1 MDKLNGNQ
9 KLADAKDKA
18 KQRVDNL
25 PNLNEAQKKA
35 AKGAIDKATDPA
47 GVENSVDTA
56 VAKDKLNKAIND
68 GQAKKGTS
76 AYYNGSD
83 EKKQALDGA
92 LAKGQQVA
100 NDPDATQA
108 VVNKA
113 RKAITDAMNALDGK
127 VTDKT
132 TLKNSVAGS
141 DDVKNTN
148 DYKYAS
154 DKARKDY
161 DAAIT
166 NAQKVLD
173 NKNATQNEVNTAEK
187 AIEDAKDALSKSMA
201 KAWEDAK
208 LPITRTPVLNTQALT
223 DAEKEK
229 VKENV
234 GAVQVKDTV
243 QSEVTVDDQGN
254 VVIAFS
260 DGSKAKLTSGS
271 TIREMNK
278 NDLQQDIDDD
288 EKVKNSD
295 NYKDA
300 SDSARE
306 TYDAAIEAGK
316 QVNSDSNATQEAINQ
331 AHGVI
336 QKALQGLKD
345 SAAKAKEK
353 LNTNVDETPVGDH
366 NKVDDVEK
374 GAIAQAVADANKNNG
389 VTKDKVTVDDQGN
402 ATVTF
407 PDGSKAVVP
416 ASSTTTNVSKEA

>member
-1 MDKLNGNQ
+1 M
-9 KLADAKDKA
+9 
-18 KQRVDNL
+18 
-25 PNLNEAQKKA
+25 
-35 AKGAIDKATDPA
+35 
-47 GVENSVDTA
+47 
-56 VAKDKLNKAIND
+56 
-68 GQAKKGTS
+68 
-76 AYYNGSD
+76 
-83 EKKQALDGA
+83 
-92 LAKGQQVA
+92 
-100 NDPDATQA
+100 
-108 VVNKA
+108 
-113 RKAITDAMNALDGK
+113 
-127 VTDKT
+127 
-132 TLKNSVAGS
+132 
-141 DDVKNTN
+141 
-148 DYKYAS
+148 
-154 DKARKDY
+154 
-161 DAAIT
+161 
-166 NAQKVLD
+166 
-173 NKNATQNEVNTAEK
+173 
-187 AIEDAKDALSKSMA
+187 
-201 KAWEDAK
+201 
-208 LPITRTPVLNTQALT
+208 T

-416 ASSTTTNVSKEA
+416 ASSTTTNVSKEALKAATGSEHDAVQADTANAYNSITDSSSDNLKALKKAYEDAITAGNKVLANDKEPQRDVDAATKKIHDTLADLTKAVINDTADTFAKEVTNDKFASDAARETYNQALKDAKATAAKTDASQNALDQAYNDLQKAKLDLLKGEKSAVTSDLNYKNADDDKKQAYDAAIKQAQAAVTPAEVKTAIATLENAKSGLNGDQKLADAKDKAKQTVDNLPN